1 MKTQMERGASVG
13 MFYLWTIIVITIAIM
28 LTSCGVSHTCHTK
41 GVYVSKDIKRAQNKP
56 RH

>member
-1 MKTQMERGASVG
+1 MKTENK
-13 MFYLWTIIVITIAIM
+13 LWRLMTIYAVSIITIAIM